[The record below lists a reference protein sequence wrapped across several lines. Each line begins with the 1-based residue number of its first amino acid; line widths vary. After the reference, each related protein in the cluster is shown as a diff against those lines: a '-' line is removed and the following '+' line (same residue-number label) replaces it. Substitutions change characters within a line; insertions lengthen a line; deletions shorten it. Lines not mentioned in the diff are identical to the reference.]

1 MLTAVE
7 GLIAEL
13 RAIGV
18 PVSLSEGIDAVR
30 ALPHVT
36 LGDREEVRVALR
48 AALVKRHEHEHAF
61 DTVFD
66 LFFSPAADP
75 PPGIEAVPEEGNAR
89 GTPGTAVPGLAT
101 LDDERLIEL
110 LVEALRA
117 EDFTTVRFIAGIFV
131 DRHARIE
138 PGRPVG
144 GMYYL
149 FRTMRAIDQDAL
161 LGRLLDGSYDE
172 GPEGALT
179 RRLAV
184 DRAEW
189 LIDRLRSEVEAQ
201 IRRRLV
207 ADRGAEAVAKTL
219 RTPLPQ
225 DMDFLTTSQKELA
238 SVRAT
243 VRPLAR
249 TLAARLARSREHL
262 RRGNLDF
269 RRTVRRSMSTGGVP
283 AQPVFRRPRVAKP
296 ELMVIADISGS
307 VAAFATFTL
316 LLVDALRSEF
326 AAVRTFV
333 FVDGID
339 EVTSVVAQASD
350 IADATAKIN
359 AAGSGVWL
367 DGRSDYGNVL
377 ETFWERW
384 GQQVTSRT
392 TVVVLGD
399 ARANYHAPRAE
410 ALQAIARRAGH
421 LYWLNPEPAS
431 AWDSG
436 DSVMGAYVEHCDE
449 VFECRNVRQL
459 KAFVDRLG

>member
-1 MLTAVE
+1 
-7 GLIAEL
+7 
-13 RAIGV
+13 
-18 PVSLSEGIDAVR
+18 
-30 ALPHVT
+30 
-36 LGDREEVRVALR
+36 ALR

-201 IRRRLV
+201 NRPRLV
-207 ADRGAEAVAKTL
+207 ADRGAGAGGKTR

-225 DMDFLTTSQKELA
+225 DAGCPPRPEPGAPATRQPGLPPH
-238 SVRAT
+238 RAT
-243 VRPLAR
+243 VDVHRRSAR
-249 TLAARLARSREHL
+249 SAGLPQAAGRQARADGDRRHLGVGRGVRHLHAAARGRAAFGVRRRPDVRVRGRH
-262 RRGNLDF
+262 RRGDLGAGPGLRHRGCD
-269 RRTVRRSMSTGGVP
+269 RQDQRCGQRGMAG
-283 AQPVFRRPRVAKP
+283 RP
-296 ELMVIADISGS
+296 
-307 VAAFATFTL
+307 
-316 LLVDALRSEF
+316 
-326 AAVRTFV
+326 
-333 FVDGID
+333 
-339 EVTSVVAQASD
+339 
-350 IADATAKIN
+350 
-359 AAGSGVWL
+359 
-367 DGRSDYGNVL
+367 
-377 ETFWERW
+377 
-384 GQQVTSRT
+384 
-392 TVVVLGD
+392 
-399 ARANYHAPRAE
+399 
-410 ALQAIARRAGH
+410 
-421 LYWLNPEPAS
+421 
-431 AWDSG
+431 
-436 DSVMGAYVEHCDE
+436 
-449 VFECRNVRQL
+449 
-459 KAFVDRLG
+459 